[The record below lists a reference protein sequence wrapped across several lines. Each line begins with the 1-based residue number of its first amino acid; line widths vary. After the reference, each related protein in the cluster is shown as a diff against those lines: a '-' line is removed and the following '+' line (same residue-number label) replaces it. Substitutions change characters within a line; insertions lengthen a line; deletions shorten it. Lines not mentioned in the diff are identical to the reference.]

1 MQTTTKISENFD
13 IKYLRRS
20 KTDLSKETKK
30 RFSEKTLYN
39 LSKSIKSWCQK
50 KLPLLQYFALGQFL
64 SSVDQSTKT
73 C

>member
-64 SSVDQSTKT
+64 SSVDQ
-73 C
+73 